1 MRYFVKD
8 SRQEWD
14 SKLDILSM
22 AIAGRLGGEYWT
34 AASRGG
40 VVAQAA
46 DGKCDIPAGC
56 DVGCIVV
63 HDSLDYPEKS
73 RAMFRI
79 GLGDVPGC
87 SRNLA
92 SYPLRGC
99 DRHRLPVSVRFDA
112 VVGGDCE
119 EGVEETL
126 ERAGLSGKRIA
137 VATMNG
143 RLSGRVAGIL
153 GKDNEVTEIWC
164 PQLPVVSA
172 LYRTCGTV
180 VHLGH
185 CRRGYLHSM
194 AMYHAGV
201 DGRKLVERVPD
212 EKFVPATVDE
222 MIQIIGR

>member
-8 SRQEWD
+8 GRQEWD

-22 AIAGRLGGEYWT
+22 AIAGKLGGEYWT
-34 AASRGG
+34 AASCGG

-46 DGKCDIPAGC
+46 DGKCEIPPGC
-56 DVGCIVV
+56 DVGCLVV
-63 HDSLDYPEKS
+63 HDSLEYPAKS
-73 RAMFRI
+73 RVMFRI
-79 GLGDVPGC
+79 GLGEVPGC
-87 SRNLA
+87 SVNLS
-92 SYPLRGC
+92 SYPLRRC
-99 DRHRLPVSVRFDA
+99 DMHRLPVSARFDA

-126 ERAGLSGKRIA
+126 GRAGMSGKRIA
-137 VATMNG
+137 VATMNSA
-143 RLSGRVAGIL
+143 LSGKVVDIL
-153 GKDNEVTEIWC
+153 GKDNDVTEVWC

-185 CRRGYLHSM
+185 CRRGYLHAL

-201 DGRKLVERVPD
+201 EDRNLVERVPG